1 LGDDYPTIWPD
12 VSVRLG
18 RFAEKLAQKSRLFG
32 IVGMTL
38 ASILFRHP
46 FEGNFDVLATP

>member
-1 LGDDYPTIWPD
+1 LGDDYPAIWPD
-12 VSVRLG
+12 MSVRLG
-18 RFAEKLAQKSRLFG
+18 LFAEDFAEESGLFG

-38 ASILFRHP
+38 ASILFCHP